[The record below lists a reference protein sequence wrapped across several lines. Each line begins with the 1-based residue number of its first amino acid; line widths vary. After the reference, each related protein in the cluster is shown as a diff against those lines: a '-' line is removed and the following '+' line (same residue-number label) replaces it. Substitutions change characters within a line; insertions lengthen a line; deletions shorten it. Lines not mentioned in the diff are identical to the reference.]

1 MVLRDDVLVVKN
13 NEFLNLEIEGNL
25 KIIIDCNNNKNNIPS
40 SIALLIEDI

>member
-25 KIIIDCNNNKNNIPS
+25 KIIIDCNNKKKIF
-40 SIALLIEDI
+40 LVLWCY